1 MRHGSGHMYTASMAE
16 RVLDYIPDKLAEA
29 NFFLDRME
37 DAARDFF
44 AFRCYFSAFLSASR
58 SVTFTL
64 QTVMEDTDGFAGWYE
79 ERRKDLS
86 AEPIA
91 RFLLDKRNLSVHA
104 GASGIVGGVTHFRDD
119 GEVVVRYYF
128 HGTPPEAAL
137 ADSGQEP
144 DVLTV
149 SRQYMKLL
157 IRIVLDWQRDFS
169 HLIDPEVYL
178 TARALEAKGRTTED
192 LEEELG
198 FPRGWTA
205 VLSDDPEERLRAL
218 RRELPPAFD
227 LSWLT
232 SKYFGDSDAP
242 PAQGPT

>member
-1 MRHGSGHMYTASMAE
+1 MYTAHMAE

-29 NFFLDRME
+29 DFFLDRME
-37 DAARDFF
+37 DAGRDFF

-64 QTVMEDTDGFAGWYE
+64 QTVMEGAEGFAGWYE
-79 ERRKDLS
+79 KRRKELS
-86 AEPIA
+86 TEPIS
-91 RFLLDKRNLSVHA
+91 RFLVDKRNLSIHA
-104 GASGIVGGVTHFRDD
+104 GDSGIVGGATHFRDD

-128 HGTPPEAAL
+128 HGTPIEAAIT
-137 ADSGQEP
+137 DTGHEP
-144 DVLTV
+144 DVLGV
-149 SRQYMKLL
+149 SRQYMTLL

-178 TARALEAKGRTTED
+178 TARALEAKGRTIED
-192 LEEELG
+192 AEEELG

-205 VLSDDPEERLRAL
+205 VLSDDPEEQLRVL

-227 LSWLT
+227 LSWLA
-232 SKYFGDSDAP
+232 SKYLGDSDAP
-242 PAQGPT
+242 LAHGPS

>member
-1 MRHGSGHMYTASMAE
+1 MAE

-29 NFFLDRME
+29 DFFLDRME
-37 DAARDFF
+37 DAGRDFF

-64 QTVMEDTDGFAGWYE
+64 QTVMEGAEGFAPWYE
-79 ERRKDLS
+79 KRRKELS

-91 RFLLDKRNLSVHA
+91 RFLQDKRNLSVHS
-104 GASGIVGGVTHFRDD
+104 GASGIVGGATHFRDN
-119 GEVVVRYYF
+119 GEVVIRYYF
-128 HGTPPEAAL
+128 QETPLEAAL
-137 ADSGQEP
+137 IDSDEEP
-144 DVLTV
+144 DVLSV

-157 IRIVLDWQRDFS
+157 VRIVLDWQRDFAP
-169 HLIDPEVYL
+169 LIDPEMYL
-178 TARALEAKGRTTED
+178 TARALEAKGRTIED
-192 LEEELG
+192 VEEELG

-205 VLSDDPEERLRAL
+205 VLSDDPEEQLRAL

-232 SKYFGDSDAP
+232 NKYFRDSDAS
-242 PAQGPT
+242 PASGPT